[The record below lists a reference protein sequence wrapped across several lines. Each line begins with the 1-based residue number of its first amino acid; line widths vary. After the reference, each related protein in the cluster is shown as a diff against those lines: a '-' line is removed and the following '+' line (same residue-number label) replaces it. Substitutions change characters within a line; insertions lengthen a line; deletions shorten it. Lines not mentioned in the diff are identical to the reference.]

1 MRVLAVMQQFTGFM
15 ALCVLRVF
23 ILQEVQCAAAGWQ
36 GAALPGRV
44 AHGEN
49 GPTSF
54 ELNGPRARHFRR
66 NIRVIE
72 PRLTVSTQIASQGWD
87 RTVPE
92 RDCREATIIR
102 PIKLSLSFSVYC
114 EVARVVGTNIALPA
128 DKSAVNRIGGQQ
140 MKKLQTQKFVGAV
153 LFNSLCAGLVL
164 AQPLKAPSN
173 DPAAVDSVKQ
183 VGQDMGDAMVAG
195 DIDKLNQIFADDW
208 ATVDSSG
215 KIFTKE
221 GLLSD
226 FRSGG
231 HKLEW
236 FENGPIDV
244 QVFGD
249 VAVAQGSVKE
259 KRTDKGQDTS
269 GQFLWMDLLKKR
281 AGKWAVVRSAGARV
295 VSGDSPK
302 TQSQDPT
309 FVETMKQFAQDTG
322 DAMVAG
328 DVDKLNQIYADDW
341 ATVDSSGKIFTKE
354 SLLSDFKSGKH
365 KLLSFEIGSMDVQA
379 FGDVAVVQASVTEK
393 RLHDGKDISGQFV
406 FMDLLKKR
414 DGKWVI
420 VRTLGARVI

>member
-1 MRVLAVMQQFTGFM
+1 MK
-15 ALCVLRVF
+15 
-23 ILQEVQCAAAGWQ
+23 
-36 GAALPGRV
+36 
-44 AHGEN
+44 
-49 GPTSF
+49 
-54 ELNGPRARHFRR
+54 
-66 NIRVIE
+66 
-72 PRLTVSTQIASQGWD
+72 
-87 RTVPE
+87 
-92 RDCREATIIR
+92 
-102 PIKLSLSFSVYC
+102 KL
-114 EVARVVGTNIALPA
+114 
-128 DKSAVNRIGGQQ
+128 Q
-140 MKKLQTQKFVGAV
+140 MKKLVGTV
-153 LFNSLCAGLVL
+153 LFTSLCAGLVL
-164 AQPLKAPSN
+164 AQPLEAPSN
-173 DPAAVDSVKQ
+173 DPAVVGAVKQ

-215 KIFTKE
+215 KISTKE

-226 FRSGG
+226 LKSGK

-259 KRTDKGQDTS
+259 KRIQNGKDTS

-295 VSGDSPK
+295 VSADSPK
-302 TQSQDPT
+302 AQSQDPT
-309 FVETMKQFAQDTG
+309 IVETMKQFAQDTG
-322 DAMVAG
+322 DAMVAA

-354 SLLSDFKSGKH
+354 SLLSNFKSGKH
-365 KLLSFEIGSMDVQA
+365 KLLSFELGPMAVQV

-414 DGKWVI
+414 GDKWVI
-420 VRTLGARVI
+420 VRTLGAKVI

>member
-1 MRVLAVMQQFTGFM
+1 MKKV
-15 ALCVLRVF
+15 
-23 ILQEVQCAAAGWQ
+23 
-36 GAALPGRV
+36 
-44 AHGEN
+44 
-49 GPTSF
+49 
-54 ELNGPRARHFRR
+54 
-66 NIRVIE
+66 
-72 PRLTVSTQIASQGWD
+72 
-87 RTVPE
+87 
-92 RDCREATIIR
+92 
-102 PIKLSLSFSVYC
+102 
-114 EVARVVGTNIALPA
+114 
-128 DKSAVNRIGGQQ
+128 Q
-140 MKKLQTQKFVGAV
+140 MKKFVGAV
-153 LFNSLCAGLVL
+153 LFTCLCAGLVL
-164 AQPLKAPSN
+164 AQPLEAPSN
-173 DPAAVDSVKQ
+173 DPAVVDSVKQ

-208 ATVDSSG
+208 ATVGSDG
-215 KIFTKE
+215 KIFNKE
-221 GLLSD
+221 SLLSD
-226 FRSGG
+226 FKSGG

-259 KRTDKGQDTS
+259 KRTDKGKDTS

-302 TQSQDPT
+302 AQSQDPT
-309 FVETMKQFAQDTG
+309 IVETMKQFAQDTG
-322 DAMVAG
+322 DAMVAA

-365 KLLSFEIGSMDVQA
+365 KLLSFEIGPMNVQV

-393 RLHDGKDISGQFV
+393 RIHDGKDISGQFV

-414 DGKWVI
+414 DSKWVI
-420 VRTLGARVI
+420 VRTLGAKVI

>member
-1 MRVLAVMQQFTGFM
+1 
-15 ALCVLRVF
+15 
-23 ILQEVQCAAAGWQ
+23 
-36 GAALPGRV
+36 
-44 AHGEN
+44 
-49 GPTSF
+49 
-54 ELNGPRARHFRR
+54 
-66 NIRVIE
+66 
-72 PRLTVSTQIASQGWD
+72 
-87 RTVPE
+87 
-92 RDCREATIIR
+92 
-102 PIKLSLSFSVYC
+102 
-114 EVARVVGTNIALPA
+114 
-128 DKSAVNRIGGQQ
+128 
-140 MKKLQTQKFVGAV
+140 MKKLQMQKFVGAV
-153 LFNSLCAGLVL
+153 LFTSLCAGLVL
-164 AQPLKAPSN
+164 AQPLEAPSN
-173 DPAAVDSVKQ
+173 DPAADDAVKQ

-221 GLLSD
+221 SLLSD
-226 FRSGG
+226 FKSGK

-236 FENGPIDV
+236 FENGPVDV

-259 KRTDKGQDTS
+259 KRIQNGKDTS

-295 VSGDSPK
+295 VSADSPK
-302 TQSQDPT
+302 AQSQDPT
-309 FVETMKQFAQDTG
+309 IVETMKQFAQDTG

-365 KLLSFEIGSMDVQA
+365 KLLSFEIGPMDVQV

-414 DGKWVI
+414 GDKWVI
-420 VRTLGARVI
+420 VRTLGAKVI

>member
-1 MRVLAVMQQFTGFM
+1 
-15 ALCVLRVF
+15 
-23 ILQEVQCAAAGWQ
+23 
-36 GAALPGRV
+36 
-44 AHGEN
+44 
-49 GPTSF
+49 
-54 ELNGPRARHFRR
+54 
-66 NIRVIE
+66 
-72 PRLTVSTQIASQGWD
+72 
-87 RTVPE
+87 
-92 RDCREATIIR
+92 
-102 PIKLSLSFSVYC
+102 
-114 EVARVVGTNIALPA
+114 
-128 DKSAVNRIGGQQ
+128 
-140 MKKLQTQKFVGAV
+140 MKKLQMQKFVGAV
-153 LFNSLCAGLVL
+153 LFTSLCAGLVL
-164 AQPLKAPSN
+164 AQPLEAPSN
-173 DPAAVDSVKQ
+173 DPAAVDAVKQ

-221 GLLSD
+221 SLLSD
-226 FRSGG
+226 FKSGK

-236 FENGPIDV
+236 FENGPVDV

-259 KRTDKGQDTS
+259 KRIQNGKDTS

-295 VSGDSPK
+295 VSADSPK
-302 TQSQDPT
+302 AQSQDPT
-309 FVETMKQFAQDTG
+309 IVETMKQFAQDTG

-341 ATVDSSGKIFTKE
+341 ATVNSSGKIFTKE

-365 KLLSFEIGSMDVQA
+365 KLLSFEIGPMDVQV
-379 FGDVAVVQASVTEK
+379 FGDVAIVQASVTEK

-414 DGKWVI
+414 GDKWVI

>member
-1 MRVLAVMQQFTGFM
+1 
-15 ALCVLRVF
+15 
-23 ILQEVQCAAAGWQ
+23 
-36 GAALPGRV
+36 
-44 AHGEN
+44 
-49 GPTSF
+49 
-54 ELNGPRARHFRR
+54 
-66 NIRVIE
+66 
-72 PRLTVSTQIASQGWD
+72 
-87 RTVPE
+87 
-92 RDCREATIIR
+92 
-102 PIKLSLSFSVYC
+102 
-114 EVARVVGTNIALPA
+114 
-128 DKSAVNRIGGQQ
+128 
-140 MKKLQTQKFVGAV
+140 MKKLQMQKFVGAV
-153 LFNSLCAGLVL
+153 LFTSLCAGLVL
-164 AQPLKAPSN
+164 AQPLEAPSN
-173 DPAAVDSVKQ
+173 DPAAVDAVKQ
-183 VGQDMGDAMVAG
+183 VGQDMGDAMVAS
-195 DIDKLNQIFADDW
+195 DIEKLNQIFADDW

-221 GLLSD
+221 SLLSD
-226 FRSGG
+226 FKSGK

-236 FENGPIDV
+236 FENGPVDV

-259 KRTDKGQDTS
+259 KRIQNGKDTS

-295 VSGDSPK
+295 VSADSPK
-302 TQSQDPT
+302 AQSQDPT
-309 FVETMKQFAQDTG
+309 IVETMKQFAQDTG

-365 KLLSFEIGSMDVQA
+365 KLLSFEIGPMDVQV

-414 DGKWVI
+414 GDKWVI